1 MIWLKQMSNPFSR
14 QGLMVVTTVNQPH
27 QKNRSA
33 AHPTP
38 PPPQA
43 SLPTQP
49 ALSPRRRPR
58 PTLVFFRSSAIP
70 RTSCSRAETAPSKMG
85 VGLLS
90 CVLGLVGFLKTT
102 ILLCFKSIIIIII
115 TITIII
121 IITIIMVLLSLILLC
136 VSYSCLAMCLI
147 GLVFV
152 CSFDALRDVLASW
165 VEKHI

>member
-1 MIWLKQMSNPFSR
+1 
-14 QGLMVVTTVNQPH
+14 MVVTTVNQPH

-70 RTSCSRAETAPSKMG
+70 RTSFSRAETAPSKMG

-102 ILLCFKSIIIIII
+102 ILLCFKSFCIIIII
-115 TITIII
+115 TIDP
-121 IITIIMVLLSLILLC
+121 
-136 VSYSCLAMCLI
+136 LANMCLVRVSCI
-147 GLVFV
+147 CV
-152 CSFDALRDVLASW
+152 CVRALTESYDDQFEEACTRW
-165 VEKHI
+165 